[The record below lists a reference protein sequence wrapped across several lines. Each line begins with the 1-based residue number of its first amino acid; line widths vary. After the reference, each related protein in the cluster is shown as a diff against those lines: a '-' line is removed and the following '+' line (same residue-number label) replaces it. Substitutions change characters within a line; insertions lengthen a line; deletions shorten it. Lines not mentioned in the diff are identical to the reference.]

1 VSILPSKP
9 QLSKKAGD
17 VLLRAGVLKHEQYE
31 AALAYM
37 AQTNERFEEAILNL
51 GILSEAD
58 MLKALA
64 GAYKTRFVS
73 TEKLAKA
80 EINRATLAMIPKKVA
95 ESLLV
100 FPVMFDPKTHSLSV
114 VTADPDN
121 VELLQQLQITSG
133 AKDLKAFLARPA
145 AIKAV
150 IAKAYSGDIHAF
162 ALLDRQAHAQFHQ
175 MLETYDRN
183 VISDES
189 IAQSLV
195 EAPTKSRERVMSEKD
210 IVDAS
215 KKPNGPMLPSGGVTA
230 EAVHEVLN
238 VLVSLLENGRQE
250 LRGHSAQ
257 VGRLM
262 KRVAERINL
271 SKEVTNA
278 LITSA
283 YLHDLGK
290 QGQYHLTALNCSE
303 WEGHKLAGQK
313 TVFTPTRLL
322 EAVKLPEDATNA
334 VNLMYERYDG
344 KGFPNGVAGKDIPL
358 GARVLAVCDTYAD
371 LTQNPRN
378 PYRKQ
383 LSPADACA
391 VLAQHKDKIFD
402 PHLVDLFRGMVLGE
416 DLRARLLANRY
427 MALIVDADPEESTV
441 LELRMTEQGFEVRT
455 ARSFDQALK
464 LLSAADI
471 DLVVSEIDL
480 PQNDGLA
487 LLAEARKQTWGKDVP
502 WVVHTRQQ
510 GRAEAQKA
518 FELGVTD
525 FVVKGSST
533 DVLVAKLK
541 ALLDQRAT
549 KGARGV
555 SGNLRE
561 MGLPELVQ
569 VLSQGRKGGKLKIR
583 AGNDLGEIHFAEG
596 EVVNALWSKLRGE
609 EAFYAMLKLQD
620 GDFGLDPG
628 FKPQGRVITANAES
642 LLLEGMRRM
651 DEEGRDA

>member
-1 VSILPSKP
+1 VSR
-9 QLSKKAGD
+9 KAAEA
-17 VLLRAGVLKHEQYE
+17 LLRAGVIKREQYDS
-31 AALAYM
+31 AVKHSAGM
-37 AQTNERFEEAILNL
+37 DTRVEESILEL
-51 GILSEAD
+51 GILSEPD
-58 MLKALA
+58 LLKALA
-64 GAYKTRFVS
+64 ALYKTRFVT

-100 FPVMFDPKTHSLSV
+100 FPVGFDPNKQELMV
-114 VTADPDN
+114 VTADPAN
-121 VELLQQLQITSG
+121 AALLQELQVTSG
-133 AKDLKAFLARPA
+133 AKSLQAYLARPA
-145 AIKAV
+145 AIKAM

-175 MLETYDRN
+175 MMETYDRK
-183 VISDES
+183 VISEES
-189 IAQSLV
+189 IAQSMV
-195 EAPTKSRERVMSEKD
+195 ESPTRTRERVISEKEM
-210 IVDAS
+210 VEAV
-215 KKPNGPMLPSGGVTA
+215 KKPNGKAAGPAAMGA
-230 EAVHEVLN
+230 EALHEVLS
-238 VLVSLLENGRQE
+238 VFVSLLENGRQE

-257 VGRLM
+257 VARLS

-271 SKEVTNA
+271 GNDTGNA
-278 LITSA
+278 LITAA

-290 QGQYHLTALNCSE
+290 QGQYHLTALNCAE

-322 EAVKLPEDATNA
+322 EAVKLHEEAVSA
-334 VNLMYERYDG
+334 VNAMYERYDG
-344 KGFPNGVAGKDIPL
+344 AGFPNGTSGKDIPL

-383 LSPADACA
+383 LSPAEACG
-391 VLAQHKDKIFD
+391 VLGQFKEKIFD

-441 LELRMTEQGFEVRT
+441 LELRMTEQGFEVKT
-455 ARSFDQALK
+455 ARSVDQAIK
-464 LLSAADI
+464 LLSAGDI
-471 DLVVSEIDL
+471 DLVVSELEL
-480 PQNDGLA
+480 PQHDGFV
-487 LLAEARKQTWGKDVP
+487 LLAEARRQPWGKDVP
-502 WVVHTRQQ
+502 WVMHTRKQ

-518 FELGVTD
+518 FELGVSD

-541 ALLDQRAT
+541 SLLDQRAT

-561 MGLPELVQ
+561 MPLPELVQ
-569 VLSQGRKGGKLKIR
+569 VLARSRKSGKLKIR
-583 AGNDLGEIHFAEG
+583 SGNDLGEVHFADG
-596 EVVNALWSKLRGE
+596 DVVNALWSNFRGE
-609 EAFYAMLKLQD
+609 EAFYEMFRLQD
-620 GDFGLDPG
+620 GDFGFDPG
-628 FKPQGRVITANAES
+628 FKPSGRTIQADADS
-642 LLLEGMRRM
+642 LLLEGMRRL
-651 DEEGRDA
+651 DEG

>member
-1 VSILPSKP
+1 MSILPSNP

-17 VLLRAGVLKHEQYE
+17 VLLRAGVIKHEQYE

-37 AQTNERFEEAILNL
+37 TQMKERFEEAVLEL

-64 GAYKTRFVS
+64 GAYKTRFVT

-80 EINRATLAMIPKKVA
+80 DINRATLAMIPKKVA
-95 ESLLV
+95 ETLLV
-100 FPVMFDPKTHSLSV
+100 FPVMFDPNTQSLSV
-114 VTADPDN
+114 VTADPEN
-121 VELLQQLQITSG
+121 SELLAQLQISSG
-133 AKDLKAFLARPA
+133 ARDLKAFLARPA

-195 EAPTKSRERVMSEKD
+195 EAPTKSRERVLSEKD
-210 IVDAS
+210 LVDAG
-215 KKPNGPMLPSGGVTA
+215 KKGNGPALASGGVTA

-271 SKEVTNA
+271 SKDSTNA

-322 EAVKLPEDATNA
+322 EAVKLPEETVNA
-334 VNLMYERYDG
+334 VNGMYERYDG

-391 VLAQHKDKIFD
+391 VLGQHKEKIFD

-427 MALIVDADPEESTV
+427 LALIVDADPEESTV
-441 LELRMTEQGFEVRT
+441 LELRMTEQGFEVKT
-455 ARSFDQALK
+455 ARSFDQAIK
-464 LLSAADI
+464 LLSGGDI
-471 DLVVSEIDL
+471 DLVVSELEL

-487 LLAEARKQTWGKDVP
+487 LLAEARKQSWGKDVP
-502 WVVHTRQQ
+502 WVVHTRKQ

-569 VLSQGRKGGKLKIR
+569 VLVQGRKGGKLKIR

-596 EVVNALWSKLRGE
+596 DVVNALWGKLRGE
-609 EAFYAMLKLQD
+609 EAFYAMLKLHD

-628 FKPQGRVITANAES
+628 FKPQGRAIVENAES

-651 DEEGRDA
+651 DEGT

>member
-1 VSILPSKP
+1 VSILPSNP

-17 VLLRAGVLKHEQYE
+17 VLLKAGVIRVEQYE
-31 AALAYM
+31 QAVQHM
-37 AQTNERFEEAILNL
+37 QRTHDRFEEAILEL

-64 GAYKTRFVS
+64 TVYRTRFVT

-80 EINRATLAMIPKKVA
+80 EINRATLAMIPKGVA

-100 FPVMFDPKTHSLSV
+100 FPVMFDPNTSSLSV
-114 VTADPDN
+114 VTADPHN
-121 VELLQQLQITSG
+121 GELLAQLQITTG
-133 AKDLKAFLARPA
+133 ARDLKAFLARPA

-150 IAKAYSGDIHAF
+150 IAKAYAGDIHAF

-195 EAPTKSRERVMSEKD
+195 TESPTKTRERVLSEQELVAAANTKGGQ
-210 IVDAS
+210 
-215 KKPNGPMLPSGGVTA
+215 GPTA
-230 EAVHEVLN
+230 AAGSVSSEAVQEILN

-257 VGRLM
+257 VARLV
-262 KRVAERINL
+262 KRSAERINL
-271 SKEVTNA
+271 SRESTNA
-278 LITSA
+278 LVTSA

-290 QGQYHLTALNCSE
+290 QGQYHLTALNCAE
-303 WEGHKLAGQK
+303 WEGHKVAGQK
-313 TVFTPTRLL
+313 TVYTPTRLL
-322 EAVKLPEDATNA
+322 EAVRLPEEAVLA
-334 VNLMYERYDG
+334 VNHMYERYDG
-344 KGFPNGVAGKDIPL
+344 TGFPDQMSGKEIPL

-371 LTQNPRN
+371 LTQNARN

-383 LSPADACA
+383 LSPADACV
-391 VLAQHKDKIFD
+391 VLAQHKEKIFD
-402 PHLVDLFRGMVLGE
+402 PHVVDLFRGMVLGE
-416 DLRARLLANRY
+416 DIRARLLANRY
-427 MALIVDADPEESTV
+427 LALIVDADPEESTV
-441 LELRMTEQGFEVRT
+441 LELRMLEQGFEVKT
-455 ARSFDQALK
+455 ARSYDQAIK
-464 LLSAADI
+464 MLSAGDI
-471 DLVVSEIDL
+471 DLVVSELEL
-480 PQNDGLA
+480 PQHDGLM
-487 LLAEARKQTWGKDVP
+487 LLSEARKQSWGKDVP
-502 WVVHTRQQ
+502 WVAHTR
-510 GRAEAQKA
+510 RAGGKEAQRA

-525 FVVKGSST
+525 FVAKGQST

-555 SGNLRE
+555 GGNLRE

-569 VLSQGRKGGKLKIR
+569 VLSQGRKNGKLKIK
-583 AGNDLGEIHFAEG
+583 AGSELGEIHFAEG
-596 EVVNALWSKLRGE
+596 DVVNALWGKLRGE

-628 FKPQGRVITANAES
+628 FKPQGRVINENAES
-642 LLLEGMRRM
+642 LLLEGMRRL
-651 DEEGRDA
+651 DEG

>member
-1 VSILPSKP
+1 VSNNPSNS
-9 QLSKKAGD
+9 QLSRKAGEAL
-17 VLLRAGVLKHEQYE
+17 VRAGIIKREHYDAAVKHM
-31 AALAYM
+31 AAM
-37 AQTNERFEEAILNL
+37 DVRFEEAILEL
-51 GILSEAD
+51 GIMTEPDL
-58 MLKALA
+58 LKALA
-64 GAYKTRFVS
+64 GLYKTRFVT

-80 EINRATLAMIPKKVA
+80 DINRATLAMIPKKVA

-100 FPVMFDPKTHSLSV
+100 FPVMFEPNKGELSV
-114 VTADPDN
+114 VTADPAN
-121 VELLQQLQITSG
+121 GALLQEIQVTSG
-133 AKDLKAFLARPA
+133 AKSLVAFLARPA

-150 IAKAYSGDIHAF
+150 IGKVYAGDIHAF
-162 ALLDRQAHAQFHQ
+162 ALLDRQAHAQFQQ
-175 MLETYDRN
+175 MLETYDRK
-183 VISDES
+183 VITEES
-189 IAQSLV
+189 IAQSMV
-195 EAPTKSRERVMSEKD
+195 ESPTRTRERVISERE
-210 IVDAS
+210 IVDAGT
-215 KKPNGPMLPSGGVTA
+215 KPNGPAIVSGAGASA
-230 EAVHEVLN
+230 EALHEVLS
-238 VLVSLLENGRQE
+238 VFVSLLENGRQE

-257 VGRLM
+257 VARLS

-271 SKEVTNA
+271 SKETANA

-290 QGQYHLTALNCSE
+290 QGQYHLTALNCAE

-322 EAVKLPEDATNA
+322 EAVKLPTEATEA
-334 VNLMYERYDG
+334 VNGMYERYDG
-344 KGFPNGVAGKDIPL
+344 QGFPNGVGGKDIPL
-358 GARVLAVCDTYAD
+358 GARVLAVCDTYSD

-383 LSPADACA
+383 LSPAEACG
-391 VLAQHKDKIFD
+391 VLGQFKEKIFD

-455 ARSFDQALK
+455 ARSFDQAIK
-464 LLSAADI
+464 LLSVGDI
-471 DLVVSEIDL
+471 DLVISELEL
-480 PQNDGLA
+480 PQHDGLT
-487 LLAEARKQTWGKDVP
+487 LLAEARKQPWGKDVP
-502 WVVHTRQQ
+502 WVVHTRKQ
-510 GRAEAQKA
+510 GRVEAQKA

-541 ALLDQRAT
+541 SILDQRAT

-561 MGLPELVQ
+561 MPLPELVQ
-569 VLSQGRKGGKLKIR
+569 VLTRSRKGGKLKIR
-583 AGNDLGEIHFAEG
+583 AGNDIGEIHFWEG
-596 EVVNALWSKLRGE
+596 DVVNALWGKLRGE
-609 EAFYAMLKLQD
+609 EAFYAMLRLLD

-628 FKPQGRVITANAES
+628 FKPSGRVIMDDADS

-651 DEEGRDA
+651 DEG

>member
-1 VSILPSKP
+1 M
-9 QLSKKAGD
+9 
-17 VLLRAGVLKHEQYE
+17 LR
-31 AALAYM
+31 
-37 AQTNERFEEAILNL
+37 TRDRFEEAILEL

-64 GAYKTRFVS
+64 SVYKTRFVT

-100 FPVMFDPKTHSLSV
+100 FPVMFDPNTHSLSV

-121 VELLQQLQITSG
+121 TELLAQLQITTG
-133 AKDLKAFLARPA
+133 ARDLKAFLARPA

-195 EAPTKSRERVMSEKD
+195 TESPTKTRERVLSENDLVNAGKG
-210 IVDAS
+210 
-215 KKPNGPMLPSGGVTA
+215 NQGPTMAAGSVSS
-230 EAVHEVLN
+230 EAVQEVLN

-257 VGRLM
+257 VARLV
-262 KRVAERINL
+262 RRSAERINL
-271 SKEVTNA
+271 SKESTNA
-278 LITSA
+278 LVTAA

-290 QGQYHLTALNCSE
+290 QGQYHLTALNCAE
-303 WEGHKLAGQK
+303 WEGHKAAGLK
-313 TVFTPTRLL
+313 TVHTPTRLL
-322 EAVKLPEDATNA
+322 EAVRLPEEATLA
-334 VNLMYERYDG
+334 VNHMYERYDG
-344 KGFPNGVAGKDIPL
+344 TGFPDQMSGKEIPL
-358 GARVLAVCDTYAD
+358 GARVLAVCDTYSD

-383 LSPADACA
+383 LTPTEACT
-391 VLAQHKDKIFD
+391 VLIQHKGKIFD
-402 PHLVDLFRGMVLGE
+402 PHVVDLFKGMVLGE
-416 DLRARLLANRY
+416 DVRARLLANRY
-427 MALIVDADPEESTV
+427 LVLIVDADPEESTV
-441 LELRMTEQGFEVRT
+441 LELRMLEQGFEVKT
-455 ARSFDQALK
+455 ARSYEQAIK
-464 LLSAADI
+464 MLSVGDI
-471 DLVVSEIDL
+471 DLVVSELEL
-480 PQNDGLA
+480 PQHDGLM
-487 LLAEARKQTWGKDVP
+487 LLAEARKSTWGKDVP
-502 WVVHTRQQ
+502 WVAHTRKA
-510 GRAEAQKA
+510 GGKEAQRA

-525 FVVKGSST
+525 FVAKGQST

-541 ALLDQRAT
+541 AMLDQRAT
-549 KGARGV
+549 KGTRGV
-555 SGNLRE
+555 SGSLRE
-561 MGLPELVQ
+561 MGLADLVN
-569 VLSQGRKGGKLKIR
+569 VLWQGRKGGKLKIK
-583 AGNDLGEIHFAEG
+583 AGNELGEIHFAEG
-596 EVVNALWSKLRGE
+596 DIVNALWGKMRGE

-628 FKPQGRVITANAES
+628 FKPQGRVITENPES

-651 DEEGRDA
+651 DEG

>member
-1 VSILPSKP
+1 MG
-9 QLSKKAGD
+9 QMND
-17 VLLRAGVLKHEQYE
+17 
-31 AALAYM
+31 
-37 AQTNERFEEAILNL
+37 RFEEAILAL
-51 GILSEAD
+51 AILSEAD

-64 GAYKTRFVS
+64 GSYKTRFVT

-80 EINRATLAMIPKKVA
+80 DINRATLAMIPKRVA
-95 ESLLV
+95 ESLMV
-100 FPVMFDPKTHSLSV
+100 FPVMFDPNTHALSV

-121 VELLQQLQITSG
+121 HELLQQLQITSG
-133 AKDLKAFLARPA
+133 AKELKAFLARPA

-195 EAPTKSRERVMSEKD
+195 EQPTKARERVISEKEM
-210 IVDAS
+210 VDAA
-215 KKPNGPMLPSGGVTA
+215 KKPGTGGATTVA
-230 EAVHEVLN
+230 ASDALHEVLN
-238 VLVSLLENGRQE
+238 VLVSLLENGRQD

-262 KRVAERINL
+262 RRVAERINL
-271 SKEVTNA
+271 PKDSTNA
-278 LITSA
+278 LVTAA

-303 WEGHKLAGQK
+303 WEGHKVAGQK
-313 TVFTPTRLL
+313 TVSTPTRLL
-322 EAVKLPEDATNA
+322 EAVNLPEEVTAA
-334 VNLMYERYDG
+334 VNGMYERYDG
-344 KGFPNGVAGKDIPL
+344 KGFPNGISGKEISL

-391 VLAQHKDKIFD
+391 VLAQHKEKIFD

-427 MALIVDADPEESTV
+427 LVLIVDADPEESTV

-455 ARSFDQALK
+455 ARSFDQAMKML
-464 LLSAADI
+464 AAGDI
-471 DLVVSEIDL
+471 DLVVSELEL
-480 PQNDGLA
+480 PQSDGLA
-487 LLAEARKQTWGKDVP
+487 LLGEARKQAWGKDVP
-502 WVVHTRQQ
+502 WVVHTRKQ

-555 SGNLRE
+555 SGSLRE

-569 VLSQGRKGGKLKIR
+569 VLAQGRKGGKLKIR
-583 AGNDLGEIHFAEG
+583 AGNDVGEIHFAEG
-596 EVVNALWSKLRGE
+596 DVVNALWGKVRGE

-620 GDFGLDPG
+620 GDFGLDPS
-628 FKPQGRVITANAES
+628 FKPGGRAIMENAES

-651 DEEGRDA
+651 VEGA

>member
-1 VSILPSKP
+1 VTNLPSNA
-9 QLSKKAGD
+9 QQSKKAGD
-17 VLLRAGVLKHEQYE
+17 VLLRGGIIKPEQYE
-31 AALAYM
+31 AALQYM
-37 AQTNERFEEAILNL
+37 ARMNDRFEEAILGL
-51 GILSEAD
+51 GILNEAD

-64 GAYKTRFVS
+64 GSYKTRFVT

-80 EINRATLAMIPKKVA
+80 DINRATLAMIPKKIA
-95 ESLLV
+95 ETLLV
-100 FPVMFDPKTHSLSV
+100 FPVMFDPNTHSLSV

-121 VELLQQLQITSG
+121 SELLQQILITSG

-150 IAKAYSGDIHAF
+150 IAKAYAGDIHAF

-195 EAPTKSRERVMSEKD
+195 EAPTKSRERVISEKE
-210 IVDAS
+210 IVDAA
-215 KKPNGPMLPSGGVTA
+215 KKPNAPALASGGVSA

-238 VLVSLLENGRQE
+238 VLVSPLENGRQE

-271 SKEVTNA
+271 SKDSTNA

-303 WEGHKLAGQK
+303 WEGHKVAGQK
-313 TVFTPTRLL
+313 TVHTPTRLL
-322 EAVKLPEDATNA
+322 EAVRLPEEATNA
-334 VNLMYERYDG
+334 VNGMYERYDG
-344 KGFPNGVAGKDIPL
+344 KGFPNGVTGKDIPL

-391 VLAQHKDKIFD
+391 VLAQHKEKIFD

-441 LELRMTEQGFEVRT
+441 LELRMIEQGFEVKT
-455 ARSFDQALK
+455 ARSFDQAVK
-464 LLSAADI
+464 MLSAGDI
-471 DLVVSEIDL
+471 DLVVSELEL
-480 PQNDGLA
+480 PQSDGLA
-487 LLAEARKQTWGKDVP
+487 LLGEARKQPWGKDVP
-502 WVVHTRQQ
+502 WVVHTRKQ

-596 EVVNALWSKLRGE
+596 DVVNALWGKMRGE

-620 GDFGLDPG
+620 GDFGLDPS
-628 FKPQGRVITANAES
+628 FKPQGRAIMENAES

-651 DEEGRDA
+651 DEGT